1 MMMRWTLV
9 IWSSCCV
16 LVLAR
21 TDFQD
26 RGDKTSGVN
35 GGTIFFDAVSGEWKR
50 NAGSVEVIR
59 RTPVRTLN
67 SGGVVNKVLKRRKKF
82 RRYPLQKI
90 VDKPK
95 SKERSDSIE
104 NNYDDRYDKL
114 EARESIDSYSFEK
127 LEPLKTKYK
136 TSDSIRMR
144 LKPSDDKKD
153 VSSSLKL
160 RSSRP
165 HEKINDDRQDLIK
178 KYNIKNTP
186 EVQKHKIE
194 LSDKFRFK
202 QKIKTQKSSIPK
214 YKTSDYFQQEQI
226 GAESREEKTF
236 NYLRGREE
244 EEEDVLQTSG
254 YHNSISI
261 QEPSHN
267 SLNPAYDYTI
277 GNLLFIKLY
286 IVSLHEQI

>member
-82 RRYPLQKI
+82 RRFPLPKI

-178 KYNIKNTP
+178 KYNVKNTP

-202 QKIKTQKSSIPK
+202 QKIKTQKSSKPK
-214 YKTSDYFQQEQI
+214 YKTSDYYQQEQI

-236 NYLRGREE
+236 NYLRDR

-277 GNLLFIKLY
+277 GNLTYKFLFC
-286 IVSLHEQI
+286 

>member
-1 MMMRWTLV
+1 MVIRWTLV
-9 IWSSCCV
+9 IWSSCV

-82 RRYPLQKI
+82 RRFPLQKI

-114 EARESIDSYSFEK
+114 EARESVDSYSFEK

-144 LKPSDDKKD
+144 LKSSDDKKD

-202 QKIKTQKSSIPK
+202 QKIKTQKSSKPK
-214 YKTSDYFQQEQI
+214 YKTSDYYQQEQI

-236 NYLRGREE
+236 NYLRDREE

>member
-1 MMMRWTLV
+1 MMLRWTLV
-9 IWSSCCV
+9 IWSSCV

-95 SKERSDSIE
+95 SKERSESIE

-178 KYNIKNTP
+178 KYNVKNTP

-202 QKIKTQKSSIPK
+202 QKIKTQKSSKPK
-214 YKTSDYFQQEQI
+214 YKASDYFQQEQI

-236 NYLRGREE
+236 NYLRDHE